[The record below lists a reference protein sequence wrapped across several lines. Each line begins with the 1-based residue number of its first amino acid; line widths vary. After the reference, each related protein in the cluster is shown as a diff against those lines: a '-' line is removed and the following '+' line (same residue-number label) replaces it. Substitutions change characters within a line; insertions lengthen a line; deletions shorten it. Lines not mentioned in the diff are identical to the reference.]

1 MTGDLEQESHGPAAC
16 RGSPAAAAREGDI
29 QMVLSVAMTTIIGAV
44 SYLWLTVV
52 TRPLSQGL
60 RATFHLWRGDGWRS
74 ALPITLG
81 MALLAAAIPAAA
93 FVLLTMSAPSV
104 WTYLLDAAGLPLG
117 LLAGGAVW
125 CARAAAVGVPRVPP
139 DVEMALALAV
149 VALRSND
156 IAVISTAERQ
166 YGQHVLGMP
175 VRTTYGAE
183 RMQTV

>member
-1 MTGDLEQESHGPAAC
+1 MLLP
-16 RGSPAAAAREGDI
+16 
-29 QMVLSVAMTTIIGAV
+29 VAMTTIIGAV

-60 RATFHLWRGDGWRS
+60 RATFQVWPS

-93 FVLLTMSAPSV
+93 FVLLTMGAPSV

-117 LLAGGAVW
+117 LLAGVAVW
-125 CARAAAVGVPRVPP
+125 CARVVTIGVPRVPP
-139 DVEMALALAV
+139 DIEMALALAV

-156 IAVISTAERQ
+156 TAVISTAERQ
-166 YGQHVLGMP
+166 YGRHVLGMP
-175 VRTTYGAE
+175 VRATYGAE
-183 RMQTV
+183 ELQTV